1 MAMGAMHRLAVV
13 LVALAALTALPKAAP
28 APARAV
34 EEPVLHRFLA
44 RADEPL
50 TTYRGT
56 RRLEG
61 RNERFNASAWMD
73 IATELT
79 ADGFHYRIIREGGS
93 DVIRGRVFRPM
104 LANEEQIFAAGDA
117 ARSAF
122 TATNY
127 ELTPGDNAEPG
138 LVKLF
143 ARPKRKDVTL
153 IDGAVY
159 ITDTDADLVRVEGQ
173 LAKSP
178 SFWTRRVDVVKHY
191 ARVAGL
197 RVPVRIESTA
207 QVRFAGTSTMTMTYE
222 YEMINGV
229 DVPASGAIAGDEL
242 TLTPLIIW

>member
-1 MAMGAMHRLAVV
+1 VANGAMHRLAVA

-28 APARAV
+28 APVRAV
-34 EEPVLHRFLA
+34 DEPVLHRFLT

-56 RRLEG
+56 RRLDG
-61 RNERFNASAWMD
+61 RNERFNVSGWME

-79 ADGFHYRIIREGGS
+79 ADGFHYRVIREGGS
-93 DVIRGRVFRPM
+93 DVIRSRVFRPL
-104 LANEEQIFAAGDA
+104 LASEEQILATGDA

-122 TATNY
+122 TASNY

-178 SFWTRRVDVVKHY
+178 SFWTRRVDVVKQY
-191 ARVAGL
+191 ARIGGL
-197 RVPVRIESTA
+197 RVPVRIDSTA
-207 QVRFAGTSTMTMTYE
+207 QVRFVGTSTMTMTYE

-229 DVPASGAIAGDEL
+229 DIALSRAGAAPER
-242 TLTPLIIW
+242 